1 MNYEKHLYVILHPNP
16 SLVASMYKPKQF
28 AMHYI
33 SGSTRFYDGRVLFFE
48 ISLDYRN
55 DWFNIEEALNE
66 LKPHEDGRPKA
77 TKFIKSYRIIE
88 HIDFSAIKNL
98 YITTPTG
105 ECLELEADK
114 SEKDIDVKEDGELR
128 IFAEINPLSM
138 LVITKLNYINF
149 GKNITDPNDSK
160 SAPKQCYTQ
169 IHFDADQFLSDF
181 EKNPMMLPP
190 LRGVHPSKLRDAI
203 LEMKINPYKKTKGLA
218 LDSNFNKIPYSY
230 IKHGFMFASE
240 TESKFFRIPSM
251 LEIEKK
257 NFKFWR
263 SMI

>member
-1 MNYEKHLYVILHPNP
+1 MNYEKHLYVIVHPNP
-16 SLVASMYKPKQF
+16 SLVASMYQPQDF

-48 ISLDYRN
+48 IDTNYRN
-55 DWFNIEEALNE
+55 DWFEIEDALKN
-66 LKPHEDGRPKA
+66 LQPHEDGKPKA
-77 TKFIKSYRIIE
+77 TKFIKSYRIME
-88 HIDFSAIKNL
+88 HIDFSAIKSL

-105 ECLELEADK
+105 ECLKLDGDK
-114 SEKDIDVKEDGELR
+114 TEEEIAVREDGELR

-138 LVITKLNYINF
+138 LVLTKLNYINF
-149 GKNITDPNDSK
+149 GKSITDPKDSK

-169 IHFDADQFLSDF
+169 IHFDANQFLEDF

-190 LRGVHPSKLRDAI
+190 INGVHPSKLRDAI
-203 LEMKINPYKKTKGLA
+203 LEIKNNPYKKTKGIA

-240 TESKFFRIPSM
+240 TETKFFKMPAISD
-251 LEIEKK
+251 IEKN
-257 NFKFWR
+257 NFRFWR